1 MGSYVLVHGALGGGW
16 QFTGVAQRLRRAGHH
31 VYTPTLT
38 GVGERAHLASPE
50 VGLDTH
56 VRDVAATFECEGIV
70 DAVLV
75 GADYGGVV
83 ITAAAE
89 ELAGRISSLVY
100 VAALIPRA
108 GLSTMDLL
116 PSSVREYVRALA
128 REYDGWR
135 IPTDERFL
143 DMWGLNDPVQRA
155 WVKSRR
161 GAFPLRCWEQP
172 TRLPADAAAAALPRE
187 YVELVGANPAVFGPS
202 ATLALDQGW
211 GYHRIQADHAAW
223 ITAPDLMTAALQT
236 CDSSRLALEPRT
248 PHHNAAMAAAHQ
260 GSADPS
266 AI

>member
-16 QFTGVAQRLRRAGHH
+16 QFTGVAQRLRRAGHQ

-56 VRDVAATFECEGIV
+56 VRDVAATFECEGIT

-100 VAALIPRA
+100 VAALVPRT
-108 GLSTMDLL
+108 GQSTMDLL
-116 PSSVREYVRALA
+116 PSAVREYVRGLA
-128 REYDGWR
+128 RGHDGWR
-135 IPTDERFL
+135 IPTDDRFL
-143 DMWGLNDPVQRA
+143 DLWGLADPVQRA
-155 WVKSRR
+155 WVNSRL

-172 TRLPADAAAAALPRE
+172 TRLPTDAATALPRE
-187 YVELVGANPAVFGPS
+187 YVELTGANAAVFGPS
-202 ATLALDQGW
+202 AAIALDQGW

-236 CDSSRLALEPRT
+236 CHPARL
-248 PHHNAAMAAAHQ
+248 AAAHL

-266 AI
+266 VI